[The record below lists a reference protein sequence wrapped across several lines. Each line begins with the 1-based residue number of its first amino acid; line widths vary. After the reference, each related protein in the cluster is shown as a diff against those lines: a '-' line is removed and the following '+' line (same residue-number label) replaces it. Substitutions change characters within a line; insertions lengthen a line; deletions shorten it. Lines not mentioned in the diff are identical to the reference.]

1 MDFINKTV
9 VVTGGASGIG
19 KTICGGFRKNGANVC
34 IIDLRVNVYFVG
46 DIADEGTLRA
56 FAEKVISDYGSIDY
70 LIINSMLSK
79 GGIMNCSY
87 DD

>member
-34 IIDLRVNVYFVG
+34 IIDLRENDYFVG

-56 FAEKVISDYGSIDY
+56 FAEKVISDYGSIT
-70 LIINSMLSK
+70 ILSITQCFQR
-79 GGIMNCSY
+79 GY
-87 DD
+87 ELLL